1 MLLIPSTERVK
12 VREGRF
18 DPLGSEGAS
27 AASAGPASA
36 HPVLAFPRKLS
47 DKPFNRHIPILLAQA
62 LSERAI
68 NSTLPIIGSTIHIC
82 QVSPRRNLPKVEE

>member
-18 DPLGSEGAS
+18 DPLGSEEAS
-27 AASAGPASA
+27 AACAGPASA

-47 DKPFNRHIPILLAQA
+47 DKPFNPRIPILLAQA

-68 NSTLPIIGSTIHIC
+68 NSTVLILLYIY
-82 QVSPRRNLPKVEE
+82 VR

>member
-12 VREGRF
+12 EREGRF
-18 DPLGSEGAS
+18 DPLGSEEAS

-47 DKPFNRHIPILLAQA
+47 DKPFNLHIQYY
-62 LSERAI
+62 
-68 NSTLPIIGSTIHIC
+68 
-82 QVSPRRNLPKVEE
+82 

>member
-18 DPLGSEGAS
+18 DPLGSEEAS
-27 AASAGPASA
+27 AACAGPASA

-47 DKPFNRHIPILLAQA
+47 DIPFKRYYSILPAQA
-62 LSERAI
+62 HSERAI
-68 NSTLPIIGSTIHIC
+68 NSTLPTTGFTIDIC
-82 QVSPRRNLPKVEE
+82 QSLPRGEV

>member
-18 DPLGSEGAS
+18 DPLGSEEAS

-36 HPVLAFPRKLS
+36 HPVLAFLRKLS
-47 DKPFNRHIPILLAQA
+47 API
-62 LSERAI
+62 
-68 NSTLPIIGSTIHIC
+68 NHSTDIF
-82 QVSPRRNLPKVEE
+82 QYY

>member
-18 DPLGSEGAS
+18 DPLGSEEAS
-27 AASAGPASA
+27 AACAGPASA

-47 DKPFNRHIPILLAQA
+47 DIPFNRYYPILLAQA

-68 NSTLPIIGSTIHIC
+68 NSTLPITGSTIHIC
-82 QVSPRRNLPKVEE
+82 QSLPRGEV

>member
-18 DPLGSEGAS
+18 DPLGSEEAS
-27 AASAGPASA
+27 AACAGPASA

-47 DKPFNRHIPILLAQA
+47 DKFIQPTYSILLAQA

-68 NSTLPIIGSTIHIC
+68 NSTVLILLYIY
-82 QVSPRRNLPKVEE
+82 VR

>member
-18 DPLGSEGAS
+18 DPLGSEEAS

-47 DKPFNRHIPILLAQA
+47 DIPFKRYNPILPAQA

-68 NSTLPIIGSTIHIC
+68 HSTLPTTGFTIDIC
-82 QVSPRRNLPKVEE
+82 QSLPRGEV

>member
-1 MLLIPSTERVK
+1 MYEGKQYIFAYERTYMLFIPSIERVR

-18 DPLGSEGAS
+18 DPLGSEEAS

-47 DKPFNRHIPILLAQA
+47 DIQFK
-62 LSERAI
+62 
-68 NSTLPIIGSTIHIC
+68 
-82 QVSPRRNLPKVEE
+82 